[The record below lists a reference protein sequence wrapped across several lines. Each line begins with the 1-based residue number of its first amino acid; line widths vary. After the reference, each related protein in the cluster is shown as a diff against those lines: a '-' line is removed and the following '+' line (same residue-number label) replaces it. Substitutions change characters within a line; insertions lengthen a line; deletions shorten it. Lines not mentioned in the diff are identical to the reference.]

1 MFIEETQL
9 EITLQNEGTNIYL
22 AQIKNEIDTDTKR
35 LKNVV
40 KKNEVITNVF
50 ESIKHKSNLSF
61 LVFPEVSIPLNSLP
75 HFFEKTKS
83 YLPNNSVCILG
94 VELMSISDY
103 ITLIKANDILETENF
118 WNRIKEENLE
128 EKLINVALIITKTN
142 NQLNIFTQTKIQ
154 PSKFEGDI
162 EYGKSLFDGEI
173 LKVFYANNLIFTVLI
188 CSDFFNRAKNQ
199 HQRIID
205 DLDYKILKEK
215 NKPLDFIFNIQHNPA
230 PDHDFFTHSLSRIYD
245 DGHDNKKNICT
256 IFLNSIISD
265 NKGGLSKILFYQDK
279 KSIIQGNKPI
289 KLLKAPVKGIEI
301 PQEELL
307 IELNLE
313 LLPKAWDDRNSYP
326 IKFNLKRLNANQ
338 TNTENFKIVLPM
350 EIDNFLNYKSYE
362 DLAKRL
368 SDLGKFEK
376 AIECERIA
384 IKYYQGQH
392 DYKNLAFAHKFIAMQ
407 YRHMGSFQQSLTAYA
422 QAEAEAQKVLLENT
436 GDHETKLLLWRIE
449 AGRIMIKDYLIK
461 VKCQDAIE
469 KYQILSKEHEEYI
482 ADNILF
488 LSEQEKREILSYK
501 NHLNRQ
507 IAEMERIIGN
517 YDKALNIFQQALVEY
532 KFYQIEEQA
541 YCIYGIANSER
552 MLERFNDAMIH
563 YDEAEEV
570 AKHHHFDS
578 LYIRILR
585 NKCELLRHTQKDI
598 SKPLEKLKTMS
609 YENEMRFGKI
619 YYWLIKGCSNILSNS
634 EEALSCFKDASILCK
649 PDKDQETTLELAHTN
664 FGIGEVKR
672 IMGDLESANIHYLK
686 ALNVYRDKCG
696 WGVKNITQ
704 AMQADENVKKIFI
717 MNMP

>member
-1 MFIEETQL
+1 MLIKEIQL
-9 EITLQNEGTNIYL
+9 DITLQNEGTNICL
-22 AQIKNEIDTDTKR
+22 AQIKNEIDTETKR
-35 LKNVV
+35 LKNIA

-50 ESIKHKSNLSF
+50 ESIIDKSNLSF
-61 LVFPEVSIPLNSLP
+61 LVFPEVSIPLNFLP
-75 HFFEKTKS
+75 QFFAKTTS

-94 VELMSISDY
+94 VELISISEY
-103 ITLIKANDILETENF
+103 VTLLKTNDILEDEIF
-118 WNRIKEENLE
+118 WNRIKKENIK
-128 EKLINVALIITKTN
+128 EKLINVALIIVKTN
-142 NQLNIFTQTKIQ
+142 NQINIFTQTKIQ

-162 EYGKSLFDGEI
+162 EYGKSLFDGEV
-173 LKVFYANNLIFTVLI
+173 LKVFYTNNLIFTVLI

-230 PDHDFFTHSLSRIYD
+230 PDHDYFIHSLSRIYD

-279 KSIIQGNKPI
+279 KRMIQGNRPI
-289 KLLKAPVKGIEI
+289 KLIKAPVNGIEI
-301 PQEELL
+301 PQQELL
-307 IELNLE
+307 IELNLD
-313 LLPKAWDDRNSYP
+313 LLPKAWDDRNPYP
-326 IKFNLKRLNANQ
+326 IKLNLKRLNSNQ
-338 TNTENFKIVLPM
+338 TNIENFKIVLPM
-350 EIDNFLNYKSYE
+350 EIDNFLNYKNYE

-376 AIECERIA
+376 AIEWERIA
-384 IKYYQGQH
+384 IKYYKGKH
-392 DYKNLAFAHKFIAMQ
+392 DYKNLAFAYKFIAMQ
-407 YRHMGSFQQSLTAYA
+407 YRHMGKFQLSLTFYA
-422 QAEAEAQKVLLENT
+422 EAEAEAQKILLENT

-449 AGRIMIKDYLIK
+449 AGRIMLKDYLIK

-469 KYQILSKEHEEYI
+469 KYQILSKEHIEYI
-482 ADNILF
+482 TENILS
-488 LSEQEKREILSYK
+488 LSEQEKSKILAYK

-517 YDKALNIFQQALVEY
+517 YDKALIIFQEALVEY
-532 KFYQIEEQA
+532 KFYQIEEKA
-541 YCIYGIANSER
+541 HCIYGIANSER
-552 MLERFNDAMIH
+552 MLENFDEAMIH
-563 YDEAEEV
+563 YEETEEV
-570 AKHHHFDS
+570 AKYHHLDG
-578 LYIRILR
+578 LYMRVLR
-585 NKCELLRHTQKDI
+585 NKCELLRHTKKDL

-609 YENEMRFGKI
+609 YENDMRFGKI

-634 EEALSCFKDASILCK
+634 TEALSCFEEASTLCK

-686 ALNVYRDKCG
+686 ALNVYTDKCR
-696 WGVKNITQ
+696 WGVENITQ
-704 AMQADENVKKIFI
+704 AMQADENVKKIYI
-717 MNMP
+717 MNIP